1 MTKEFFTLNNGVK
14 IPSLGYG
21 TWQIPAGQIAVDAA
35 KDAIIAGYRHI
46 DCAAIYENE
55 RSIARGIKEGLAQT
69 NLKREDIFITSKLWN
84 SNRGYENALK
94 AFEKTC
100 DDLGVDYLDLYL
112 IHFPANDKQFKN
124 AKEINEQTW
133 QAFVELYEKGRIKA
147 IGVSNFLIHHLEQ
160 LKDAKVRPMVNQVEF
175 HPGWAQTELIKY
187 CKENDILVEAW
198 GPLGCGHLIHEE
210 RLQKIGAKY
219 GASAAQVC
227 IAWCLAK
234 GTLPLPKSVHKEWIL
249 ENSKL
254 IKLENDDIEAIS
266 VMDNLFYSGM
276 NPDEV
281 GF

>member
-14 IPSLGYG
+14 IPCVGFG
-21 TWQIPAGQIAVDAA
+21 TWQIPDGQIAVDAV

-55 RSIARGIKEGLAQT
+55 RSIAKGIKEGLAQT

-84 SNRGYENALK
+84 SSRGYENALK

-147 IGVSNFLIHHLEQ
+147 IGF
-160 LKDAKVRPMVNQVEF
+160 
-175 HPGWAQTELIKY
+175 QT
-187 CKENDILVEAW
+187 
-198 GPLGCGHLIHEE
+198 
-210 RLQKIGAKY
+210 
-219 GASAAQVC
+219 
-227 IAWCLAK
+227 
-234 GTLPLPKSVHKEWIL
+234 
-249 ENSKL
+249 
-254 IKLENDDIEAIS
+254 
-266 VMDNLFYSGM
+266 F
-276 NPDEV
+276 
-281 GF
+281 